1 MFSILTGSVPPLSSK
16 DEQELCILL
25 YHTYHFSQERIAEFL
40 GRSQSWVSKV
50 CQNRFAVTIDGNPPI

>member
-1 MFSILTGSVPPLSSK
+1 MFSVLTGSVPPLSSY

-25 YHTYHFSQERIAEFL
+25 YHNYHFSQERIAAFL

-50 CQNRFAVTIDGNPPI
+50 CQNRNAITFNDSSSN